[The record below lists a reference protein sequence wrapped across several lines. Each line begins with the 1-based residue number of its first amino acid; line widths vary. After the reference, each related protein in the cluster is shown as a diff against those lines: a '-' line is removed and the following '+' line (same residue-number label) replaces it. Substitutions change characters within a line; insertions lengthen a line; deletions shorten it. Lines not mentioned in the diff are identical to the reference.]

1 MIFIVPYKIDLGQQK
16 IRNWCQTQ
24 TSRNIHV
31 DNIYKKDIN
40 ILDAER
46 TKVNVSTWIDLFNL
60 IRPIFFKFCPGQW
73 EYIYVLRWQR
83 ARRQVI
89 PLVDWCSELHSAPN
103 PPCRNCCAECLKI
116 LLYHPWIK
124 YTLKVHSGFTNVGLV
139 AIQSLDPQA
148 WIFNSQIIW
157 LCPK

>member
-16 IRNWCQTQ
+16 IRNWCQTH

-60 IRPIFFKFCPGQW
+60 ISPIFF
-73 EYIYVLRWQR
+73 
-83 ARRQVI
+83 
-89 PLVDWCSELHSAPN
+89 
-103 PPCRNCCAECLKI
+103 
-116 LLYHPWIK
+116 
-124 YTLKVHSGFTNVGLV
+124 
-139 AIQSLDPQA
+139 
-148 WIFNSQIIW
+148 
-157 LCPK
+157 